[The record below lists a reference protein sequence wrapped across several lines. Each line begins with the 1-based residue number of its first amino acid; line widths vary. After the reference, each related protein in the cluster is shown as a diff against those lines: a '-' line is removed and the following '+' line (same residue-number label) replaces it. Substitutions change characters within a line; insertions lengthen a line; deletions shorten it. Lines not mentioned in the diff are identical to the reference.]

1 MALPIEALKRK
12 GKMKLQAKASLWSL
26 TFKGYKR
33 GLYE

>member
-26 TFKGYKR
+26 IFK
-33 GLYE
+33 EI